1 MSTSDLKIAAD
12 GASLTVLFTGVMGW
26 LNPVVTL
33 VGGLLGIVYVSLRI
47 YETDTVQKLL
57 KKKDDAE

>member
-1 MSTSDLKIAAD
+1 MNTSDLKIAAD

-33 VGGLLGIVYVSLRI
+33 VGSLLGIVYVSLRI
-47 YETDTVQKLL
+47 YETDTVKKLL
-57 KKKDDAE
+57 KKKDDAQ

>member
-1 MSTSDLKIAAD
+1 MNSHDLKVAAD

-26 LNPVVTL
+26 LNPMVTL
-33 VGGLLGIVYVSLRI
+33 IGGLLGIVYVSLRI

-57 KKKDDAE
+57 RKPDAV